1 MTTIQ
6 ILEREFKFEIEQ
18 EVKIGQIVYKHLEN
32 SNDWYILDEL
42 SYRTNS
48 S

>member
-6 ILEREFKFEIEQ
+6 ILEREFKFEITQ

-32 SNDWYILDEL
+32 SNEWFILDER
-42 SYRTNS
+42 SYSNS

>member
-1 MTTIQ
+1 MTTMQ

-32 SNDWYILDEL
+32 SNEWFILDEAC
-42 SYRTNS
+42 YTNTG
-48 S
+48 